1 MQEHLQNK
9 QNSAC
14 NKARDTIPKK
24 NLQDSRTLACGTA
37 IVQVAA
43 TRDPTQGAFQAAYE
57 TTALSAPIT
66 HRAHYPV
73 CGSLRQ
79 PPMTPPSS
87 GSGCKTPPCRQ
98 LLEQKEVTSN
108 EATRSHLPGSLRPQ
122 PSQRC
127 AALLAACPETGL
139 SGEGRAGTAHAKCA
153 GTFLQGS
160 NRRNVRT
167 CPMPPSVAL
176 RHTSLPAHC
185 TEKTLQRSCAYDSA
199 NFSSYLLRQ
208 LLAVVLQGYCL
219 ETSSRPRLTSTAPS
233 SRQFS

>member
-14 NKARDTIPKK
+14 NNARDTIPKK
-24 NLQDSRTLACGTA
+24 TLQDSRTLACGTA

-43 TRDPTQGAFQAAYE
+43 TRDPPQGAFQAAYE

-66 HRAHYPV
+66 HRAHLS
-73 CGSLRQ
+73 SLRLAADDS
-79 PPMTPPSS
+79 TSS

-139 SGEGRAGTAHAKCA
+139 SGEGRAGIAHARCA

-167 CPMPPSVAL
+167 CPMPPSVAP

-185 TEKTLQRSCAYDSA
+185 TEKALQRSCAYDSA
-199 NFSSYLLRQ
+199 NFSSCLLRQ
-208 LLAVVLQGYCL
+208 LLAVVLQRYCL
-219 ETSSRPRLTSTAPS
+219 ETSSWPRLTSTAPS